1 MKLPAQLAPWRAWLA
16 LLPAELAAPLGAM
29 LLRLQPLVG
38 RMAGTA
44 PAPDSTPVGAGGIA
58 RRGPYHRLLL
68 SEWAVQ
74 DGAPDEF
81 LRRAAAGELLFSA
94 PEPRVQRRARTC
106 VALFDAGPAQLG
118 EPRLVHLALF
128 ILLARR
134 AHEEG
139 ASFRWGVLQTPGAL
153 DAGCGQQAL
162 MRLMNARTALRAGG
176 AARDGWNGELAGL
189 EPHAEVWQVG
199 APEAVTL
206 RRESARAGIIEPL
219 LGEGLQVSIT
229 QQGRTRDLML
239 ELPAPASA
247 VRLLRYP
254 AGEPAKPV
262 RNRMGGRNTPSL
274 KHAPRFAYYQARVV
288 TGRPDGGT
296 LSFSYLDAY
305 ASMPPAPRRQR
316 VPKRGSVL
324 GICPL
329 GYTVADVAACGET
342 LTFRYFGGVFER
354 CECARPPAGQFAAAR
369 GLGRWL
375 PVFFLHKTGHDQV
388 LMIDS
393 AARLVRW
400 RARHDGAGA
409 TSFELLAGGVVG
421 AVQSQNRLLYASVA
435 DGLTRLYRYE
445 SAAPEPVDD
454 LVFEWPV
461 LRVLYGEVSLAPE
474 HMLALQ
480 TSDTEWLLVHG
491 RASRTLVIGD
501 GATVIGVARLAP
513 DSAELALLVIN
524 PDRCTVELRG
534 ATQRRAIVRAHS
546 PIAHLTLDPSSQ
558 IMSWLLTA
566 SHELFVRRLHGELA
580 LLHYLPVMEQTAWP
594 PHIIPNGVPDV
605 D

>member
-38 RMAGTA
+38 RMAGVA
-44 PAPDSTPVGAGGIA
+44 PAPDSTPVGVGGIA

-68 SEWAVQ
+68 SEWAVL
-74 DGAPDEF
+74 DAAPDEF

-94 PEPRVQRRARTC
+94 PEPRVERRARIC

-139 ASFRWGVLQTPGAL
+139 ASFRWGILQTPGAL
-153 DAGCGQQAL
+153 DAGCGQPAL

-199 APEAVTL
+199 APDAVAM
-206 RRESARAGIIEPL
+206 RRESARAAIVQPL
-219 LGEGLQVSIT
+219 LGDGLQVSIT
-229 QQGRTRDLML
+229 QQGRTRELML

-254 AGEPAKPV
+254 GGEPAKPV

-274 KHAPRFAYYQARVV
+274 KHAPRFGDYGERWV

-296 LSFSYLDAY
+296 LIFAFMEGHSGRL
-305 ASMPPAPRRQR
+305 PAPRRQR

-324 GICPL
+324 GIWPRFDK
-329 GYTVADVAACGET
+329 VADVAVCGGK
-342 LTFRYFGGVFER
+342 LMFRHFGGVFER
-354 CECARPPAGQFAAAR
+354 CECVRPPPGQFAAAR
-369 GLGRWL
+369 GSGGWL
-375 PVFFLHKTGHDQV
+375 PTFFLRKNDFDQV

-393 AARLVRW
+393 AARLVSW
-400 RARHDGAGA
+400 RARHDGAGGIGFA
-409 TSFELLAGGVVG
+409 LLAAGVVG
-421 AVQSQNRLLYASVA
+421 AAQNQNRLLYASVA
-435 DGLTRLYRYE
+435 DGVTRLYRYE
-445 SAAPEPVDD
+445 SAAPDPVED

-461 LRVLYGEVSLAPE
+461 LRVLFGEVHSLASG
-474 HMLALQ
+474 HLLALQ
-480 TSDTEWLLVHG
+480 TSQTDWLLVQG
-491 RASRTLVIGD
+491 RVSRTLVIGD
-501 GATVIGVARLAP
+501 GATVTGVARMAP

-534 ATQRRAIVRAHS
+534 ATQRRTIVHAHF
-546 PIAHLTLDPSSQ
+546 PIAHLTLEPTGQ
-558 IMSWLLTA
+558 FMSWLLTG
-566 SHELFVRRLHGELA
+566 SHELFARRLDNERTVM
-580 LLHYLPVMEQTAWP
+580 HYLPVMEETA
-594 PHIIPNGVPDV
+594 
-605 D
+605 

>member
-1 MKLPAQLAPWRAWLA
+1 
-16 LLPAELAAPLGAM
+16 M
-29 LLRLQPLVG
+29 LD
-38 RMAGTA
+38 A
-44 PAPDSTPVGAGGIA
+44 
-58 RRGPYHRLLL
+58 
-68 SEWAVQ
+68 
-74 DGAPDEF
+74 APDEF

-94 PEPRVQRRARTC
+94 PEPRVQRRARSC

-139 ASFRWGVLQTPGAL
+139 ASFRWGILQTPGAL

-162 MRLMNARTALRAGG
+162 MRLINARTALRAGT
-176 AARDGWNGELAGL
+176 AARDGWNDELAGL
-189 EPHAEVWQVG
+189 DPHAEVWQVG
-199 APEAVTL
+199 APDAVAL
-206 RRESARAGIIEPL
+206 RRESARAGIVQPL
-219 LGEGLQVSIT
+219 LGDGLQVSIA
-229 QQGRTRDLML
+229 QRGRARELTLD
-239 ELPAPASA
+239 LPAPASA

-254 AGEPAKPV
+254 AGEPAKPA

-274 KHAPRFAYYQARVV
+274 KHAPRFACYQERVV

-324 GICPL
+324 GIWPL
-329 GYTVADVAACGET
+329 GDRVADVAACGEK
-342 LTFRYFGGVFER
+342 LMFRYFGGVFER
-354 CECARPPAGQFAAAR
+354 CECARPPARRFAAAR

-375 PVFFLHKTGHDQV
+375 PIFFLRKTDYDQV

-435 DGLTRLYRYE
+435 DGLTRLHRYE

-461 LRVLYGEVSLAPE
+461 LRVLYGEVNSLAPE

-534 ATQRRAIVRAHS
+534 ATQRRTIVHAHF

-558 IMSWLLTA
+558 IMSWLLT
-566 SHELFVRRLHGELA
+566 SHELFVRRLHSELA
-580 LLHYLPVMEQTAWP
+580 LLHYTP
-594 PHIIPNGVPDV
+594 PAHVYP
-605 D
+605 